1 MDIEKSKDSSPT
13 ELQGGKALANVV
25 SYPGTTAG
33 DQRLKEMGYEPEVSP
48 DVSCYR
54 SSPIEAERLVS
65 FPCRSCVETS
75 ES

>member
-48 DVSCYR
+48 DASCYR
-54 SSPIEAERLVS
+54 SSPY
-65 FPCRSCVETS
+65 
-75 ES
+75 